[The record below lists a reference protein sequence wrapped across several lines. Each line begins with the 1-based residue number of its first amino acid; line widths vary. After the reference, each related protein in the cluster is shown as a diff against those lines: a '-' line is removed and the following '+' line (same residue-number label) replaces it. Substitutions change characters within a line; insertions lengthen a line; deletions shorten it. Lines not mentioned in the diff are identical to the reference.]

1 MPSSAYQPTFSTP
14 LQSQPA
20 YSFSAPTKYEGSHG
34 TVLIVDGSRRF
45 TKGHNQNQMS
55 TEDVDAIV
63 TAVQIKTGSD
73 GVQARVV
80 DHLEIKEN
88 GWDLNIGR
96 YLTTEAAEALDVT
109 AALGALRAAQLA
121 FREAEDQLEERLKAA
136 GYA

>member
-1 MPSSAYQPTFSTP
+1 
-14 LQSQPA
+14 
-20 YSFSAPTKYEGSHG
+20 
-34 TVLIVDGSRRF
+34 
-45 TKGHNQNQMS
+45 MS